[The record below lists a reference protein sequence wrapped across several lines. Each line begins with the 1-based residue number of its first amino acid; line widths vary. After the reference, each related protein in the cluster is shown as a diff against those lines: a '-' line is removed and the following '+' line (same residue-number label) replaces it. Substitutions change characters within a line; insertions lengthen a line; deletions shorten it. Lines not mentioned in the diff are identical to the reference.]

1 MSRVTL
7 DLPEPLH
14 QLLTEQ
20 AEREGISLQA
30 FILYSL
36 SRIFTTATAVDLEQQ
51 RALFEELL
59 SRYPQEDAEA
69 ALQDLLS
76 RRR

>member
-14 QLLTEQ
+14 QLLTEH
-20 AEREGISLQA
+20 AERVGISLQTL
-30 FILYSL
+30 ILYSL
-36 SRIFTTATAVDLEQQ
+36 SRIFTTSTAEDLAKQ
-51 RALFEELL
+51 RATFEELL
-59 SRYPQEDAEA
+59 SRYPREDAEA

-76 RRR
+76 RRS